1 MTGLIATHYN
11 DIGPIKGASVN
22 WIPNNMLTL
31 LYGENL
37 YIEDVRIGQIGWQ
50 GHKWVYFF

>member
-37 YIEDVRIGQIGWQ
+37 YIEDVRIGQIAWQ
-50 GHKWVYFF
+50 GQK